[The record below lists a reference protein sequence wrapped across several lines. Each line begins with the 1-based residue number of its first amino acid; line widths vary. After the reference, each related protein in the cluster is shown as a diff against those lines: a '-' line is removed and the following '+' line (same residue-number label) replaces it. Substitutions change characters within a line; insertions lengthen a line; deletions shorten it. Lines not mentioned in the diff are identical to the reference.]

1 MDSGETAQWSVPQ
14 RDAAAP
20 RDDPAKANVLLG
32 VTGSVA
38 AIRAKILYD
47 ALKERYNV
55 RVVATES
62 ALNFLET
69 VEGFDPAVVFRDRDE
84 WASWK
89 GVGDAVLH
97 IELRKWAAA
106 FLIAP
111 LSANTLA
118 KVSNGICDNLLTS
131 IVRAWDHSRPL
142 ILAPAMNTLMWANP
156 LTEKQLKLC
165 ADLMGSYE
173 NIIPP
178 IEKKLACGDVGVGAM
193 AEPATILAH
202 VQSLIAPTSQ

>member
-69 VEGFDPAVVFRDRDE
+69 IEGFDPAVVFRDRDE

-89 GVGDAVLH
+89 GVGDAVLQRQGLPTLSTRQSWQDTGCKSNLRERVLDQPD
-97 IELRKWAAA
+97 ELEPK
-106 FLIAP
+106 
-111 LSANTLA
+111 
-118 KVSNGICDNLLTS
+118 LL
-131 IVRAWDHSRPL
+131 
-142 ILAPAMNTLMWANP
+142 
-156 LTEKQLKLC
+156 
-165 ADLMGSYE
+165 
-173 NIIPP
+173 
-178 IEKKLACGDVGVGAM
+178 
-193 AEPATILAH
+193 
-202 VQSLIAPTSQ
+202 